1 MNELINANKK
11 LMTTKELAEE
21 LHVSEW
27 YTIEELAELIGS
39 SVQTL
44 QKGDSPLQK
53 LKDFGIDFKVE
64 SKIVNIGGHK
74 NVKFYSPNVLKAL
87 KQYQLKNSAP
97 NALKNKE
104 TAITGNVSFTVNQT
118 IDNLMNNPETME
130 LLYLKSLERCKSL
143 GIENRQLK
151 DVIQEQKPK
160 VEVYNRISNGNGC
173 FTMNQT
179 AKALCLPYGN
189 KTLIKKLKEMQIL
202 NEDKTPRQQYLNSE
216 YFKVVIKNIENVG
229 NVSVT
234 LTTSKGLIYLAKRF
248 NTQID
253 NSVKADA

>member
-1 MNELINANKK
+1 M
-11 LMTTKELAEE
+11 
-21 LHVSEW
+21 
-27 YTIEELAELIGS
+27 
-39 SVQTL
+39 

-160 VEVYNRISNGNGC
+160 VEFYDDVTGSDDTIDMGEV
-173 FTMNQT
+173 
-179 AKALCLPYGN
+179 AKVLNIKGIGRN
-189 KTLIKKLKEMQIL
+189 KLFEIL
-202 NEDKTPRQQYLNSE
+202 RN
-216 YFKVVIKNIENVG
+216 KNILQQNNQPYQKFVDNGYFRVIESKYSLPNGDIKISLKTV
-229 NVSVT
+229 VFQ
-234 LTTSKGLIYLAKRF
+234 KGLDFIRK
-248 NTQID
+248 
-253 NSVKADA
+253 SVKQYA